1 MWSDPIVEEIRSI
14 RERIWG
20 ECDYDLKK
28 LTKRLKNKEQL
39 HKDRLVSPQQ
49 FIRKQRP

>member
-14 RERIWG
+14 RERIWE